1 MPANFAHKI
10 PDTWSF
16 EKSAGL
22 IVVYATV
29 IWCLAVVGALRNGQV
44 YTTVGSEEKVQY
56 LVNECHIPR
65 SHFLDREVVHANRI
79 TCFDAADAASAF
91 RYMQSDKH
99 IGKIVIRIPEDA
111 ADLPTATSL
120 ATPE

>member
-1 MPANFAHKI
+1 MFGHPGSLCTRRTMPANFAHKI

-44 YTTVGSEEKVQY
+44 SA
-56 LVNECHIPR
+56 
-65 SHFLDREVVHANRI
+65 REVEAVFVGQDGR
-79 TCFDAADAASAF
+79 C
-91 RYMQSDKH
+91 
-99 IGKIVIRIPEDA
+99 
-111 ADLPTATSL
+111 
-120 ATPE
+120 